1 MSDVH
6 ACRVQVGPEKPC
18 FIIAEAGVNHNG
30 DISLAKKLIDVA
42 SEAGASA
49 VKFQTFIAE
58 NVVTRV
64 AEKAAYQ
71 KVTTGEEESQYSM
84 IKKLELSFDQF
95 RELKK
100 YAEKRNILF
109 LSTPADN
116 ECADFLDRLGVP
128 LFKISSGEVTNYPL
142 LKHLAAK
149 KKPVILSTGMSTLG
163 EIEEAVRILE
173 SGGTTNITILHCITN
188 YPSRIEDANLRVID
202 TLRSAFKYPVGFSD
216 HTEGIITSLAA
227 VAMGACVVEKHFT
240 LDKSLPGPDH
250 SASLDP
256 GELKELVKG
265 IRQIESAMG
274 TGERRLSPAEAEIK
288 KVARRSIIAGK
299 DIPKGTMITEDMLV
313 LKRPG
318 TGLHPDFLPH
328 IIGSRSRAAIRRDQL
343 IRLNDINFSDHR

>member
-1 MSDVH
+1 M
-6 ACRVQVGPEKPC
+6 
-18 FIIAEAGVNHNG
+18 
-30 DISLAKKLIDVA
+30 
-42 SEAGASA
+42 
-49 VKFQTFIAE
+49 
-58 NVVTRV
+58 
-64 AEKAAYQ
+64 
-71 KVTTGEEESQYSM
+71 
-84 IKKLELSFDQF
+84 
-95 RELKK
+95 
-100 YAEKRNILF
+100 
-109 LSTPADN
+109 
-116 ECADFLDRLGVP
+116 
-128 LFKISSGEVTNYPL
+128 
-142 LKHLAAK
+142 
-149 KKPVILSTGMSTLG
+149 
-163 EIEEAVRILE
+163 
-173 SGGTTNITILHCITN
+173 
-188 YPSRIEDANLRVID
+188 D

-328 IIGSRSRAAIRRDQL
+328 IIGSRSRAAVRRDQL
-343 IRLNDINFSDHR
+343 IRLNDIDFSDHR